1 MKMKAKEDEGE
12 VLVLSDHRTVVSAS
26 MNDPQLQVL
35 RKQARRAA
43 GGCFRF
49 LIPPPSF
56 PWPSS
61 PRRQGARSQGG
72 LRRS

>member
-12 VLVLSDHRTVVSAS
+12 VIVLSDHRAVVSAS

-35 RKQARRAA
+35 RKRRAA

-49 LIPPPSF
+49 LIPPPF

-61 PRRQGARSQGG
+61 SRRQGARSQGG